1 MGNWFIFQYHFWF
14 YGMTHEVKPGR
25 ATVVPVKAEELM
37 GPEETAPGEPRQRV
51 ELRRSEAGVI
61 MVPRNNPL

>member
-25 ATVVPVKAEELM
+25 ATVAPVKAVSYSRWRKRLEAS
-37 GPEETAPGEPRQRV
+37 GN
-51 ELRRSEAGVI
+51 SEWSYGKAK
-61 MVPRNNPL
+61 RA